1 MEKTKVV
8 LLSLLLCFS
17 TWGTAQEEQND
28 ISILKNPVRNG
39 QLYGGLSFA
48 LGFMTENTQNLFVQ
62 GDLGY
67 FVHKNIS
74 IRADAYYF
82 INSIGDRPRFDMNH
96 QIFFG
101 ADFHLPTTIRLTPHV
116 GLQPGVA
123 ISRSSEF
130 QTLNTEQNPSEL
142 ERSIEANPLI
152 STVFGLTYHAPKYF
166 YAFVEGRYLIGTHQA
181 NTFPTNLDELRIQF
195 GLGWFFN
202 FK

>member
-1 MEKTKVV
+1 MEKEKVIA
-8 LLSLLLCFS
+8 LILLLFISGFS
-17 TWGTAQEEQND
+17 IAQTEQNND
-28 ISILKNPVRNG
+28 QAENPVRKG

-48 LGFMTENTQNLFVQ
+48 LGFMTENTQNLYVQ

-74 IRADAYYF
+74 IRGDGYYF
-82 INSIGDRPRFDMNH
+82 VNAIGDRPRFDMNH

-101 ADFHLPTTIRLTPHV
+101 ADFHLPTRIHLTPHV

-123 ISRSSEF
+123 ISRSSEY
-130 QTLNTEQNPSEL
+130 QTLNIEGNTPVF
-142 ERSIEANPLI
+142 ERKIEANPVL

-181 NTFPTNLDELRIQF
+181 NTFPTNLDELRVQF
-195 GLGWFFN
+195 GLGWFLN